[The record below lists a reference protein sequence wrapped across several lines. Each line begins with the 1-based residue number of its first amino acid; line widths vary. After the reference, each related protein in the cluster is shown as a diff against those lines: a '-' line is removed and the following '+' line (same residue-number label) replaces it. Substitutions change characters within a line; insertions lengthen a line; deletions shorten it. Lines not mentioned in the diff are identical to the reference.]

1 MAEASEAKDDGGG
14 KGGGKGG
21 FVIAMLILAV
31 LGAGAGA
38 GFSMMV
44 LNGDKS
50 GEAAKAPAAGKQDA
64 HKAGDAG
71 KHGDAAK
78 GQDATAQAGPKEQV
92 VGLDPILVTLAGPQ
106 KSWARLELSVVIAT
120 PQKEEKGEK
129 DDRATLLKVM
139 SEDLM
144 SFLRTVPLS
153 HVESSVG
160 LEYLR
165 EDLSEIARLRSKG
178 QVRGVVLRSLVVE

>member
-1 MAEASEAKDDGGG
+1 MAEGGEVKEAS
-14 KGGGKGG
+14 GGKGG
-21 FVIAMLILAV
+21 FVIALLLLAA

-38 GFSMMV
+38 GFSMTF
-44 LNGDKS
+44 LNADPKGGADK
-50 GEAAKAPAAGKQDA
+50 AATAGKQDTHA
-64 HKAGDAG
+64 ASALG
-71 KHGDAAK
+71 KHGEAPAAK
-78 GQDATAQAGPKEQV
+78 GPDAGAHGAAQKDQV

-106 KSWARLELSVVIAT
+106 KSWARLELAVVIST
-120 PQKEEKGEK
+120 GEKDEKGEK

-153 HVESSVG
+153 HVESAVG

>member
-1 MAEASEAKDDGGG
+1 MAEGGEVKEASA
-14 KGGGKGG
+14 GKGG
-21 FVIAMLILAV
+21 FVIALLILAV

-38 GFSMMV
+38 GFSMTF
-44 LNGDKS
+44 LNADAAGGSSKGAAAGAHDPATAAASGKPGDAS
-50 GEAAKAPAAGKQDA
+50 GAAKGHGAGG
-64 HKAGDAG
+64 AGDA
-71 KHGDAAK
+71 
-78 GQDATAQAGPKEQV
+78 PKDQV

-106 KSWARLELSVVIAT
+106 KSWARLELSVVIGAG
-120 PQKEEKGEK
+120 EKAEKDDK
-129 DDRATLLKVM
+129 DDRALLLKAM

-153 HVESSVG
+153 HIESAVG

-178 QVRGVVLRSLVVE
+178 RARSVILRSLVVE

>member
-1 MAEASEAKDDGGG
+1 MAEGGEV
-14 KGGGKGG
+14 KEVSAGKGG
-21 FVIAMLILAV
+21 FVIAVLLLAV

-38 GFSMMV
+38 GFSMTFR
-44 LNGDKS
+44 NADTAGGHGK
-50 GEAAKAPAAGKQDA
+50 GAAAGKSDP
-64 HKAGDAG
+64 HKAAATGKPGETAGATKASDAG
-71 KHGDAAK
+71 AQGAA
-78 GQDATAQAGPKEQV
+78 QKEQV

-106 KSWARLELSVVIAT
+106 KSWARLELSVVIGT
-120 PQKEEKGEK
+120 GEKEEK
-129 DDRATLLKVM
+129 DDRASLLKTI

-153 HVESSVG
+153 HIESAVG

-178 QVRGVVLRSLVVE
+178 RARGVVLRSLVVE

>member
-1 MAEASEAKDDGGG
+1 MAEGGEVKEASA
-14 KGGGKGG
+14 GKGG
-21 FVIAMLILAV
+21 FVVAVLLLAV

-38 GFSMMV
+38 GFSMTF
-44 LNGDKS
+44 LNADVADGPGK
-50 GEAAKAPAAGKQDA
+50 GAAGKQDA
-64 HKAGDAG
+64 AASG
-71 KHGDAAK
+71 KPGEAPGAAK
-78 GQDATAQAGPKEQV
+78 GPGAGGGDAHKEQV

-106 KSWARLELSVVIAT
+106 KSWARLELSVVIGT
-120 PQKEEKGEK
+120 GEKEEKDAK
-129 DDRATLLKVM
+129 DDRAILLKAM

-153 HVESSVG
+153 HIESAVG

-178 QVRGVVLRSLVVE
+178 RARAVILRSLVVE

>member
-1 MAEASEAKDDGGG
+1 MAEAGEAKDEGGG
-14 KGGGKGG
+14 KGGKGG
-21 FVIAMLILAV
+21 FVIALLLLAV

-38 GFSMMV
+38 GFSMTF
-44 LNGDKS
+44 LNADATG
-50 GEAAKAPAAGKQDA
+50 GVGKAPAAGKQDP
-64 HKAGDAG
+64 HKAAE
-71 KHGDAAK
+71 AAK
-78 GQDATAQAGPKEQV
+78 GSDAGAHGAAPKDQV

-106 KSWARLELSVVIAT
+106 KSWARLELSVVIGT
-120 PQKEEKGEK
+120 GEKDEKGEK

>member
-1 MAEASEAKDDGGG
+1 MAEASEAKDEGS
-14 KGGGKGG
+14 KGGKGG
-21 FVIAMLILAV
+21 FVVALLILAV
-31 LGAGAGA
+31 IGAGAGA
-38 GFSMMV
+38 GFSLMV
-44 LNGDKS
+44 LNADKT
-50 GEAAKAPAAGKQDA
+50 AKAPAAGTQDP
-64 HKAGDAG
+64 HKAADAG
-71 KHGDAAK
+71 KPAAATGAAK
-78 GQDATAQAGPKEQV
+78 GHDAQEAAQKEQV
-92 VGLDPILVTLAGPQ
+92 VGLEPILVTLAGPQ
-106 KSWARLELSVVIAT
+106 KSWARLELSVVVGT
-120 PQKEEKGEK
+120 GEKEEKGEK

-178 QVRGVVLRSLVVE
+178 RVRGVVLRSLVVE

>member
-1 MAEASEAKDDGGG
+1 MAEGGEVKEASA
-14 KGGGKGG
+14 GKGG
-21 FVIAMLILAV
+21 FVIALLILAV

-38 GFSMMV
+38 GFSMTF
-44 LNGDKS
+44 LNADAAGGPGKGAAGGSHDPAMAAASGKPGDAP
-50 GEAAKAPAAGKQDA
+50 GAAKGHGAG
-64 HKAGDAG
+64 GN
-71 KHGDAAK
+71 GDAA
-78 GQDATAQAGPKEQV
+78 KEQV

-106 KSWARLELSVVIAT
+106 KSWARLELSVVIGT
-120 PQKEEKGEK
+120 GEKDEK
-129 DDRATLLKVM
+129 DDRALLLKAM

-153 HVESSVG
+153 HIESAVG

-178 QVRGVVLRSLVVE
+178 RARGVILRSLVVE